1 MNEATLLIKKIPADL
16 KQWLAKEAAQHD
28 RSMNREA
35 IRLLEEARAFRESE
49 SSDRGEEKSVDQIL
63 KRLRALPVLDN
74 RPMEHGHAAALQA
87 KTYCRLRHATL

>member
-1 MNEATLLIKKIPADL
+1 MNDATLLIKKIPADL

-35 IRLLEEARAFRESE
+35 IRLLEEARTLRESE
-49 SSDRGEEKSVDQIL
+49 SAHREEGQSVDQIL

-74 RPMEHGHAAALQA
+74 RPMEEILYDEAGMP
-87 KTYCRLRHATL
+87 K